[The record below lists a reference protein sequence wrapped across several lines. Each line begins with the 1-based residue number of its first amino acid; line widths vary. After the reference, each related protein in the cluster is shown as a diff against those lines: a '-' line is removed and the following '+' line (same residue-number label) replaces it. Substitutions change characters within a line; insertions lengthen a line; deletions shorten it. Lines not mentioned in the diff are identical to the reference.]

1 MASWGILGVR
11 YSFLSLRKKGTYY
24 ALGEVFVVNKYNR
37 LLVYKENYAKV
48 CTVFYYKLLGNNNIA
63 YLRSMYS
70 VLPSQLNRIPCQYF
84 LSCFEEVVF
93 DDINVQDYLLE
104 TLPELEEKLEK
115 TNYGTYAIRR
125 SDN

>member
-1 MASWGILGVR
+1 MASWGILEVC
-11 YSFLSLRKKGTYY
+11 YSFLGPRKYGTYY

-37 LLVYKENYAKV
+37 LLVYKENYANV
-48 CTVFYYKLLGNNNIA
+48 CTVFYYKRLGNNTA

-70 VLPSQLNRIPCQYF
+70 VLPSQLNRISCQYF

-93 DDINVQDYLLE
+93 DDIDVHTNLLE
-104 TLPELEEKLEK
+104 TLPELEENLEK

>member
-1 MASWGILGVR
+1 MASWGILEVR
-11 YSFLSLRKKGTYY
+11 YSFLSPRKHGTYY

-104 TLPELEEKLEK
+104 TLPELEEKLEE

-125 SDN
+125 SDD